1 MTGFFVLFLFICFWF
16 FLLSFKIKPLHLS
29 TALVA
34 IVIKKKTFEEM
45 FVRSQ
50 QTQGKI
56 DLGK

>member
-1 MTGFFVLFLFICFWF
+1 MEAALAGGFFGWVFFFFAVFLNKTPSSEHSISNYCN
-16 FLLSFKIKPLHLS
+16 SG
-29 TALVA
+29 
-34 IVIKKKTFEEM
+34 KTFEEM